1 MKEENKFYN
10 YISDKNNAKI
20 AFYTSQSS
28 ICYCSNILTDNIKVR
43 KNRVYGFHN
52 KVCPKL

>member
-28 ICYCSNILTDNIKVR
+28 ICYCSNILTDNIKVS
-43 KNRVYGFHN
+43 KNEIIY
-52 KVCPKL
+52 KLKL